1 MALPRVAPP
10 TSMIAWLVVSVNS
23 SIFAR
28 VPGPALFDA
37 IDNGNLEEAKQLRD
51 KLQDW
56 EHFDPDLI
64 RADMQIHR
72 LQRKVK
78 A

>member
-1 MALPRVAPP
+1 MGLEKLRPD
-10 TSMIAWLVVSVNS
+10 TEESWTLT
-23 SIFAR
+23 
-28 VPGPALFDA
+28 ALFDA
-37 IDNGNLEEAKQLRD
+37 IDNGNLEGAKQLRD

-72 LQRKVK
+72 LQRKVN

>member
-1 MALPRVAPP
+1 VRDVLGLKNPRPD
-10 TSMIAWLVVSVNS
+10 TEESRTLT
-23 SIFAR
+23 
-28 VPGPALFDA
+28 ALFEA
-37 IDNGNLEEAKQLRD
+37 IDNGNLEKAKQLRD

-56 EHFDPDLI
+56 EDFDPDLI

-72 LQRKVK
+72 LQRKVN